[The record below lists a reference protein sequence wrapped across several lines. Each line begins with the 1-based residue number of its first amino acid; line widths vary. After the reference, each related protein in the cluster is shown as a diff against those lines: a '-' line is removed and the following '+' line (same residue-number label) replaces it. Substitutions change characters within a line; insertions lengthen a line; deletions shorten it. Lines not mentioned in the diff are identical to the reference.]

1 MGRILSQLRPRAST
15 LARSMTQ
22 APIPIAPIVHGGT
35 PRLEELLK
43 FVDYSAKPRS
53 LMRFL
58 DEAPGRLAAIMRAD
72 ICSIYLREGDGKTL
86 VLRGNVG
93 FPAKSLGRV
102 RLAVGEG
109 ITGKVVEVGRPISV
123 PRAKSHDAYRHFQE
137 LGEER
142 FPVFLAAPI
151 PGRHG
156 VVGALVV
163 QRNAEL
169 ESWHPAD
176 VERLTLLGALV
187 YAAIRTSEL
196 LDENRDRNDRR
207 RAGGG
212 TRKVTLTGNPVVSG
226 QALGAVAALRRP
238 APRPTQKNLEMSVSV
253 SAADFDRAVAEIKGS
268 VHALVHKSDQLGLS
282 SETVFLHTYL
292 QILGDGRFRERAIE
306 LLMTGHS
313 MAASLLQVAR
323 EVTKHAAR
331 AGGVLEERARDVEDL
346 VDCLVMRTEGDKRAD
361 LPQKSILVG
370 DELTVFD
377 LVVSAKTNPVGV
389 VLSERSS
396 GGRSAVLAKLLG
408 LPTVVDVEGLFKWV
422 SDGDLC
428 LVDGDHGLVF
438 LNPSR
443 ANVATFRR
451 SRSPR
456 PRDPGESS

>member
-1 MGRILSQLRPRAST
+1 MPVASSPEAST
-15 LARSMTQ
+15 LSDSMTQ
-22 APIPIAPIVHGGT
+22 ATVPIVHGGA

-43 FVDYSAKPRS
+43 FVDYSAKPRA

-58 DEAPGRLAAIMRAD
+58 DEAPTRLAAIMRAD
-72 ICSIYLREGDGKTL
+72 VCSIYLREGDGKTL

-93 FPAKSLGRV
+93 FPAQSLGRV

-109 ITGKVVEVGRPISV
+109 ITGKVVEVARPISM
-123 PRAKSHDAYRHFQE
+123 PRAKTHEAYRHFQE
-137 LGEER
+137 LGEDR

-151 PGRHG
+151 PGRTG

-163 QRNAEL
+163 QRTDEH
-169 ESWHPAD
+169 ESWSAAD

-196 LDENRDRNDRR
+196 LDESRDRNDSR

-212 TRKVTLTGNPVVSG
+212 TRKVTLAGNPIVSG

-238 APRPTQKNLEMSVSV
+238 AARPSNKNLEASVSV
-253 SAADFDRAVAEIKGS
+253 SAADFDRATAEITAS
-268 VHALVHKSDQLGLS
+268 VQGLVRRAEAASLASDAL
-282 SETVFLHTYL
+282 FLQTYL

-306 LLMTGHS
+306 LLMTGRG

-323 EVTKHAAR
+323 EVTRQGAK
-331 AGGVLEERARDVEDL
+331 AGGVLEARARDVEDL

-377 LVVSAKTNPVGV
+377 LVVSAKTAPVGV
-389 VLSERSS
+389 VLSERAA
-396 GGRSAVLAKLLG
+396 GGRSAVLAKLLD

-451 SRSPR
+451 SRA
-456 PRDPGESS
+456 RDPGAPS

>member
-1 MGRILSQLRPRAST
+1 MT
-15 LARSMTQ
+15 LA
-22 APIPIAPIVHGGT
+22 PIPIVHGGA
-35 PRLEELLK
+35 PRLEELLR
-43 FVDYSAKPRS
+43 FVDYSAKPRA

-58 DEAPGRLAAIMRAD
+58 DEAPARLAAIMRAD
-72 ICSIYLREGDGKTL
+72 VCSIYLREGDGKTL

-93 FPAKSLGRV
+93 FPPRSIGCV

-109 ITGKVVEVGRPISV
+109 ITGKVVEIGRPISM
-123 PRAKSHDAYRHFQE
+123 PRAKVHEAYRHFQE
-137 LGEER
+137 LGEDR

-151 PGRHG
+151 PGRSG

-163 QRNAEL
+163 QRSDERD
-169 ESWHPAD
+169 SWTAAD

-187 YAAIRTSEL
+187 YSAIRTSEL
-196 LDENRDRNDRR
+196 LDDCRDRNDRR

-212 TRKVTLTGNPVVSG
+212 TRKVTLTGNPIVPG

-238 APRPTQKNLEMSVSV
+238 AARPSHKTLEASVSV
-253 SAADFDRAVAEIKGS
+253 SAADYDRAVAEITASVQDLEARAKGS
-268 VHALVHKSDQLGLS
+268 GLAD
-282 SETVFLHTYL
+282 EAAFLDTYL
-292 QILGDGRFRERAIE
+292 QILGDGRFRERAVE
-306 LLMTGHS
+306 LLMTGQG

-323 EVTKHAAR
+323 EVTRHAAK
-331 AGGVLEERARDVEDL
+331 AGGVLEERARDIEDL

-370 DELTVFD
+370 DQLTVFD

-389 VLSERSS
+389 VLSERAN
-396 GGRSAVLAKLLG
+396 GGRSRVLAKLLG

-451 SRSPR
+451 SRAR
-456 PRDPGESS
+456 EPGAPS